1 MSNTSPKRVAIKLP
15 TPEEDAA
22 IVAAAK
28 ADPDAQPLTDEQLEA
43 MVPLRAVR
51 GRPKSASKKQ
61 LLSVRYSPEV
71 IEFFKATSDGWQAR
85 MDGVLREYVARHSR

>member
-1 MSNTSPKRVAIKLP
+1 MSKTSKRPVVRMP

-28 ADPDAQPLTDEQLEA
+28 ADPDAQPLTDEQLQA
-43 MVPLRAVR
+43 MVPMRTVR
-51 GRPKSASKKQ
+51 GRPKSAIKKQ

-71 IEFFKATSDGWQAR
+71 VEFFKSTGEGWQAR
-85 MDGVLREYVARHSR
+85 MDKVLLAYVARHSR

>member
-1 MSNTSPKRVAIKLP
+1 MLKTSKRPAIRLP

-28 ADPDAQPLTDEQLEA
+28 ADPDAQPLTDEQLQA
-43 MVPLRAVR
+43 MVPMRAVR
-51 GRPKSASKKQ
+51 GRPKSASTKQ

-71 IEFFKATSDGWQAR
+71 VEFFKSTGEGWQAR
-85 MDGVLREYVARHSR
+85 MDSVLRDYVARHSR

>member
-1 MSNTSPKRVAIKLP
+1 MSRTSKRPAIVPP

-28 ADPDAQPLTDEQLEA
+28 ADPDAQPLTDAQLQA
-43 MVPLRAVR
+43 MVPMRAAR

-71 IEFFKATSDGWQAR
+71 VEFFKSTGEGWQAR

>member
-1 MSNTSPKRVAIKLP
+1 MSETFPKRVSIQLP

-22 IVAAAK
+22 IAAA
-28 ADPDAQPLTDEQLEA
+28 ASEDPDAQPLTDAQLEA
-43 MVPLRAVR
+43 MVPLRTVR
-51 GRPKSASKKQ
+51 GRPKSASKKR

-71 IEFFKATSDGWQAR
+71 IEFFKATGEGWQAR